1 MSPATAVG
9 GPFFIVRLYVWEVDG
24 LRKLN
29 YLRTGLLCV
38 VAIVLVVAAPMVAQ
52 AGVKHQIRKAW
63 GPNWRERQAIRVAAC
78 ESGFNT
84 RAVNGQYLGIFQMGA
99 TERATYGHGPS
110 ARKQA
115 RAAHRYFVASG
126 RDWSPWA
133 CKP

>member
-1 MSPATAVG
+1 M
-9 GPFFIVRLYVWEVDG
+9 
-24 LRKLN
+24 RKPS
-29 YLRTGLLCV
+29 YARTGLLCV
-38 VAIVLVVAAPMVAQ
+38 IAIVFVVAAPLVAQ

-84 RAVNGQYLGIFQMGA
+84 RAVNGQYLGIFQMGS

-115 RAAHRYFVASG
+115 RSAHRYFVASG

>member
-1 MSPATAVG
+1 MLV
-9 GPFFIVRLYVWEVDG
+9 I
-24 LRKLN
+24 
-29 YLRTGLLCV
+29 
-38 VAIVLVVAAPMVAQ
+38 AIMFVLMAPLVAQ

-84 RAVNGQYLGIFQMGA
+84 HAVNGQYLGIFQMGSY
-99 TERATYGHGPS
+99 ERATYGHGRT
-110 ARKQA
+110 ARVQA